1 MRPLPPA
8 APTLDPAAR
17 TLGRIPVLDVAPCIE
32 HGAFPAKSVVGE
44 EFNVTA
50 TVFREGHDA
59 VNATVVLTD
68 PDGGQHHV
76 PMTLIAPGLDH
87 WSATVSADRTGHWSY
102 RVEGWSD
109 PYSTWEHDATIK
121 VAADV
126 DTELMLEE
134 GARVLERALAAVSRT
149 PAQAKGISDAVTALR
164 DTARPPEARLQAG
177 VAPEVRAEMSRRPLR
192 DYVSPSAAYAWLVE
206 RELALYGAWYE
217 IFPRSEGAT
226 QDPKTGLWTSGT
238 LVTAA
243 RRLPAIADMGFD
255 VVYLTPVHPIGR
267 TNRKGPNNTT
277 NAGPL
282 DPGSPY
288 AIGSRDGGHDAI
300 APELGTFADFDS
312 FVAEANRLGLEVA
325 LDLAL
330 QCAPDHPW
338 VSTHP
343 EWFTTRADGS
353 IAYAENPPK
362 KYEDI
367 YPLNFDNDPAGVYAE
382 VRRVTQVW
390 IDHGVTIFRVDN
402 PHTKPLEFWRW
413 LIADVALDHPGVI
426 WLAESFT
433 KPAMMAALGKVGFQQ
448 SYTYYAWRN
457 QKWELEEYITGLAGE
472 AASYMRPSF
481 WPTTHDI
488 LTPYLQYGG
497 PTAWKLRAALAAT
510 LVPTYGIYA
519 GYELV
524 EHVARPGVEEQIDN
538 EKYQLKDRHWAD
550 YQDGGPKAGQSLE
563 PYLKAINEIRRAHP
577 SLHWL
582 RNVRLHHVDDEN
594 VMAFSK
600 RRTFDDRAGSDDT
613 ILVVA
618 NLDPHATRE
627 TNVHLDMGAL
637 GLGHGDTFV
646 AHDLIT
652 GASWHWGEHNFVRL
666 GPDGEPVHIIHI
678 RRF

>member
-1 MRPLPPA
+1 
-8 APTLDPAAR
+8 
-17 TLGRIPVLDVAPCIE
+17 
-32 HGAFPAKSVVGE
+32 VVGE
-44 EFNVTA
+44 QFDVTA

-68 PDGGQHHV
+68 PDGRERHL
-76 PMTLIAPGLDH
+76 PMTLVSPGLDH
-87 WSATVSADRTGHWSY
+87 WSATICADRTGQWSY

-109 PYSTWEHDATIK
+109 PYRTWEHDATIK

-126 DTELMLEE
+126 DAELMLEE
-134 GARVLERALAAVSRT
+134 GALVLERALKEVVRT
-149 PAQAKGISDAVTALR
+149 PAEAAPLADGIAALR
-164 DTARPPEARLQAG
+164 DATRPPQARLRA
-177 VAPEVRAEMSRRPLR
+177 AITPEVRAEMSNRPLR
-192 DYVSPSAAYAWLVE
+192 DLVSPSASYGWLVE
-206 RELALYGAWYE
+206 RELALSGAWYE

-226 QDPKTGLWTSGT
+226 QDPVTGEWTSGT
-238 LVTAA
+238 LATAA

-255 VVYLTPVHPIGR
+255 VVYLTPVHPIGSV
-267 TNRKGPNNTT
+267 NRKGPNNTP

-288 AIGSRDGGHDAI
+288 AIGSVDGGHDAI
-300 APELGTFADFDS
+300 APELGTFDDFDS

-325 LDLAL
+325 LDFAL

-338 VSTHP
+338 VSSHP
-343 EWFTTRADGS
+343 EWFTMRADGT
-353 IAYAENPPK
+353 IAHAENPPK

-367 YPLNFDNDPAGVYAE
+367 YPLNFDNDPAGLYAE
-382 VRRVTQVW
+382 IRRVVQVW
-390 IDHGVTIFRVDN
+390 IDHGVTLFRVDN
-402 PHTKPLEFWRW
+402 PHTKPLELWQW
-413 LIADVALDHPGVI
+413 LIADVAKNHPGVI
-426 WLAESFT
+426 WLAEAFT
-433 KPAMMAALGKVGFQQ
+433 KPAMMAALGMVGFQQ
-448 SYTYYAWRN
+448 SYTYYAWRL
-457 QKWELEEYITGLAGE
+457 QKWELEQYVTELAGE

-488 LTPYLQYGG
+488 LTPYMQYGG

-538 EKYQLKDRHWAD
+538 EKYQLKDRRWSD
-550 YQDGGPKAGQSLE
+550 YEDGGPKEGQSLA
-563 PYLKAINEIRRAHP
+563 PYLKTINGIRQAHP

-600 RRTFDDRAGSDDT
+600 RREVDGRDDT

-627 TNVHLDMGAL
+627 TFVHLDMPAL
-637 GLGHGDTFV
+637 GLVRGDHFV

-666 GPDGEPVHIIHI
+666 GPDDEPVHIIHVQK
-678 RRF
+678 F